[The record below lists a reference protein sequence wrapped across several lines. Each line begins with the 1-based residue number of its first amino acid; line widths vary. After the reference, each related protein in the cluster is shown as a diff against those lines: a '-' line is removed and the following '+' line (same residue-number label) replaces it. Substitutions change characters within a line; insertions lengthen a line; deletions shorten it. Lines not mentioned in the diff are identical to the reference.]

1 MVTHVPENLVLL
13 EPASFGVGGQK
24 MVTVNHNVLISL
36 SWLVISPLL
45 EALVELDPHNI
56 QMVEATALPG
66 KHITQ
71 KEKKDTHEN
80 DVWLQ
85 YVAQSAH
92 DCPHATSTKVW
103 ILEFS
108 IYKYPQCTVEQICEL
123 ETVLRMFL

>member
-1 MVTHVPENLVLL
+1 MPESLVLL
-13 EPASFGVGGQK
+13 EPALFGVGGQK

-36 SWLVISPLL
+36 EWLVISPLL

-56 QMVEATALPG
+56 QMVEATALPV
-66 KHITQ
+66 KHVTQ

-92 DCPHATSTKVW
+92 DCPHPTSTKVW
-103 ILEFS
+103 KLEFS
-108 IYKYPQCTVEQICEL
+108 IYKYPQCRANL
-123 ETVLRMFL
+123 